1 MSILSR
7 FQTQSKHFAV
17 AVVFL
22 GGFTDLCV
30 YSIIIPI
37 IPFVLEEIH
46 EPESWIGI
54 LLAIY
59 GLGVIVGSFTLG
71 LMVSRKL
78 VSKKLGMIG
87 SLFVVWASIL
97 FFALGHNIWMLCIAR
112 FFQGLASCG
121 VWVLGLALVAD
132 LYGGEEDK
140 IGTVMGIIFS
150 GLSMGML
157 LGPPI
162 SGWLFTY
169 GRQWP
174 YVFCAGLVGLDLVGG
189 C

>member
-87 SLFVVWASIL
+87 SLFVVW
-97 FFALGHNIWMLCIAR
+97 
-112 FFQGLASCG
+112 
-121 VWVLGLALVAD
+121 
-132 LYGGEEDK
+132 
-140 IGTVMGIIFS
+140 
-150 GLSMGML
+150 
-157 LGPPI
+157 
-162 SGWLFTY
+162 
-169 GRQWP
+169 
-174 YVFCAGLVGLDLVGG
+174 
-189 C
+189 